1 MFKISLFILLSVKLI
16 TMKQLL
22 IALPFL
28 LATSI
33 GFSQA
38 TSKTKTCD
46 SLVLNLDKGTLNGL
60 KPTATQQQI
69 KVKLPCFTGTTKDGD
84 AFNCGGGIFY
94 LNHDVFFY
102 TTLDIINVRDDFAG
116 KIIWKG
122 KSIDLIGADL
132 SDIEKWFGEKPAAMP
147 ADEDANNFAHVYK
160 TKWGSIRVDVKEGK
174 VAEIVIG
181 FKAPTKLKICE

>member
-1 MFKISLFILLSVKLI
+1 V
-16 TMKQLL
+16 
-22 IALPFL
+22 
-28 LATSI
+28 
-33 GFSQA
+33 
-38 TSKTKTCD
+38 
-46 SLVLNLDKGTLNGL
+46 
-60 KPTATQQQI
+60 
-69 KVKLPCFTGTTKDGD
+69 
-84 AFNCGGGIFY
+84 
-94 LNHDVFFY
+94 
-102 TTLDIINVRDDFAG
+102 DFAG

-147 ADEDANNFAHVYK
+147 VDEDANNFAHVYK